1 MYPRHLKP
9 MLLDSLSDTPVVLL
23 VGARQTGK
31 TTLVRELIAPLRAEY
46 RTLDD
51 AATLAAAVED
61 PESFVRR
68 GTAHMVID
76 EVQRVPELL
85 PAIKVSVDRDRRPG
99 RFLLTGSANVLALPH
114 ISESLAGRM
123 EILTLWPLSLGE
135 RFRGTDHFIERLFGK
150 DALLVEAGVPADVD
164 WVAEVV
170 CGGFPEAVARR
181 VERRRDAWFGA
192 YVTTLLQREVRD
204 LANISGLSEMPRLL
218 SLLASRTAGLVNA
231 SELSRSSGIAQT
243 TLKRYLA
250 LLEAA
255 FLLQPLPAWSANIGK
270 RLIKAPKIHLVDS
283 GLAVHLA
290 GLSAT
295 RLAAERRFLGPFL
308 ESYVVAELRKQLGW
322 SGIPVRLY
330 HFRSAAGREVDIVA
344 ERPSG
349 EIVGIEVKASRR
361 VGSKDFQGLK
371 SLADTVSRRFTR
383 GIVLY
388 LGEMSVPFG
397 DRLAALPMGS
407 LVDQPHTHLQP
418 GSSDSGFHN
427 LAGGRLKWTPP
438 A

>member
-9 MLLDSLSDTPVVLL
+9 MLLDSLGDTPVVLL

-61 PESFVRR
+61 PESFV
-68 GTAHMVID
+68 GQAGAHMVID

-85 PAIKVSVDRDRRPG
+85 PAIKVAVDGDRRPG
-99 RFLLTGSANVLALPH
+99 RFLLTGSSNVLSLPRT
-114 ISESLAGRM
+114 SESLAGRM
-123 EILTLWPLSLGE
+123 EILTLWPFSLGE
-135 RFRGTDHFIERLFGK
+135 RFRREDRFTDRMFGK
-150 DALLVEAGVPADVD
+150 DALPLKAGAPADVD
-164 WVAEVV
+164 WVAEVAR
-170 CGGFPEAVARR
+170 GGFPEAVARR
-181 VERRRDAWFGA
+181 IERRRDAWFGA

-218 SLLASRTAGLVNA
+218 SLLAARTAGILNA

-283 GLAVHLA
+283 GLSVHLA
-290 GLSAT
+290 GLSAS
-295 RLAAERRFLGPFL
+295 RLEAKRDFLGPFL
-308 ESYVVAELRKQLGW
+308 ESFVVAELRKQLGW
-322 SGIPVRLY
+322 STIPARLY

-361 VGSKDFQGLK
+361 VGPKDFQGLK
-371 SLADTVSRRFTR
+371 ILADTVGNRFIR

-388 LGEMSVPFG
+388 LGQTPVPFG
-397 DRLAALPMGS
+397 DKLAALPMET
-407 LVDQPHTHLQP
+407 LMDE
-418 GSSDSGFHN
+418 
-427 LAGGRLKWTPP
+427 
-438 A
+438 